1 MCLRPDFF
9 LVYLYFKKSS
19 RQLGRHLMKYLP
31 KCGKKSAVWMLFG
44 SLPQLNIN
52 MHENPIEIA
61 HFLNI

>member
-19 RQLGRHLMKYLP
+19 RQPDMKYLP

-44 SLPQLNIN
+44 SLPQLNTN